1 MIGQEDERP
10 RRDMGQ
16 PHQPG
21 DPRTGDLIGA
31 ALRDHFQDL
40 AKAPVPDKFLLL
52 LAELEAKEGLVKQGE
67 DEEGSKAAAQDGGDG
82 V

>member
-10 RRDMGQ
+10 WPKFGQ
-16 PHQPG
+16 ANDPG
-21 DPRTGDLIGA
+21 DLRAGDLIAA

-52 LAELEAKEGLVKQGE
+52 LAELEAKEEL
-67 DEEGSKAAAQDGGDG
+67 SKPEKDMPEAKGGGDAD
-82 V
+82 